1 LAISLRLTLV
11 ANDLNAL
18 LLQWLSELRSERGRG
33 RLLLEVESLLGDA
46 ELLLTRNVF
55 FWLEYFFFMFI
66 EAFVVDDFSSFFG
79 FNC

>member
-1 LAISLRLTLV
+1 MAISLRLTLV